1 MTKKKIS
8 IGIVQENPIVGDIEG
23 NLQLAINAIDK
34 LSKQSSPDI
43 FLFTEMFITGYPP
56 EDLILRDDLL
66 DASYE
71 AVEKLCEVKPESFIV
86 IGYPKKEGDS
96 IFNCAGVLRNK
107 SVITEYKKQELPNY
121 EVFDEKRYFQS
132 GKGPGIFEVNG
143 LRVGL
148 SVCEDIWHENVI
160 KQLHEKKTDLI
171 LNINAS
177 PFHLDKIKE
186 RKVLISGHA
195 INYSL
200 PIVYA
205 NQVGGQDELVFDGT
219 SMAMDGE
226 GQQIL
231 QLEKFKEDYKIVN
244 FTSDQEGKLS
254 SEKREEIPED
264 KELEEVYKALV
275 LGAKDYIQKNN
286 FPGVLIG
293 SSGGI
298 DSALTAAIAAD
309 AIGPEKV
316 RTFML
321 PFKFTSDMSVE
332 DSEKL
337 AVNLGIKHSVI
348 PIGEIYESFADS
360 LEDEF
365 SGLEPDITEEN
376 LQSRCRGVILMALS
390 NKSGELV
397 LTTGNKSE
405 TAVGYSTLYGD
416 TAGGFGVL
424 KDVPKTLVYEL
435 SRYRNTISHVIPD
448 RIIDRPP
455 SAELAPDQQD
465 SDSLPDYAILDKIIE
480 LYVEQDKS
488 KAEIEES
495 GIDKSMVDRVIR
507 LIDLSEYKRLQ
518 APLGVKITSR
528 GFGKDRRYPITNKF
542 LK

>member
-160 KQLHEKKTDLI
+160 KQLHEKKTNLI

-264 KELEEVYKALV
+264 KELKEVYKALV

-348 PIGEIYESFADS
+348 PIGDIYESFADS

-365 SGLEPDITEEN
+365 SGVEPDITEEN

-488 KAEIEES
+488 KAEIEAS

-507 LIDLSEYKRLQ
+507 LIDLSEYKRRQ

>member
-337 AVNLGIKHSVI
+337 AVNLGIKHSII
-348 PIGEIYESFADS
+348 PIGDIYESFADS

-488 KAEIEES
+488 KVEIEES
-495 GIDKSMVDRVIR
+495 GIDKSMVDRVVR
-507 LIDLSEYKRLQ
+507 LIDLSEYKRRQ

>member
-23 NLQLAINAIDK
+23 NLQLAIDAIDK

-264 KELEEVYKALV
+264 RELEEVYKALV

-348 PIGEIYESFADS
+348 PIGDIYESFADS

-507 LIDLSEYKRLQ
+507 LIDLSEYKRRQ

>member
-34 LSKQSSPDI
+34 LSKQSSPEI
-43 FLFTEMFITGYPP
+43 FLVTEVFITGYQP
-56 EDLILRDDLL
+56 EDLILRDDLR

-348 PIGEIYESFADS
+348 PIGDIYESFADS

-507 LIDLSEYKRLQ
+507 LIDLSEYKRRQ

>member
-348 PIGEIYESFADS
+348 PIGDIYESFADS

-365 SGLEPDITEEN
+365 SGLGPDITEEN

-488 KAEIEES
+488 KVEIEES

-507 LIDLSEYKRLQ
+507 LIDLSEYKRRQ

>member
-132 GKGPGIFEVNG
+132 GKVPGIFEVNG

-160 KQLHEKKTDLI
+160 KKLHEKKTDLI

-348 PIGEIYESFADS
+348 PIGDIYESFADS

-488 KAEIEES
+488 KVEIEES

-507 LIDLSEYKRLQ
+507 LIDLSEYKRRQ

>member
-348 PIGEIYESFADS
+348 PIGDIYESFADS

-424 KDVPKTLVYEL
+424 KDVPKTLVYDL

-488 KAEIEES
+488 KAEIEAS

-507 LIDLSEYKRLQ
+507 LIDLSEYKRRQ

>member
-244 FTSDQEGKLS
+244 FISDQEGKLS
-254 SEKREEIPED
+254 SENREAIPED

-348 PIGEIYESFADS
+348 PIGDIYESFADS

-488 KAEIEES
+488 KVEIEES

-507 LIDLSEYKRLQ
+507 LIDLSEYKRRQ

>member
-348 PIGEIYESFADS
+348 PIGDIYESFADS

-488 KAEIEES
+488 KVEIEES
-495 GIDKSMVDRVIR
+495 GIDKSMVNRVIR
-507 LIDLSEYKRLQ
+507 LIDLSEYKRRQ